1 MEHGIIKVNNVSKVF
16 EIPHERRNKLKDY
29 FLNPFRKITKDR
41 FNALHNVSFEI
52 KEGEFV
58 GIVGSNG
65 SGKST
70 LLKMLAQIYEPT
82 TGKVTINGSLVPFL
96 ELGVGFNP
104 ELSGR
109 ENIYLNG
116 VILGM
121 SHKHLKAKF
130 KEIVDFAGIEEFI
143 DLQVKN
149 YSSGMVMRLAFS
161 IAVQAKA
168 DIYLLDE
175 ILAVGDV
182 GFQEKSLAKMQDLLS
197 NGATV
202 VLVSH
207 AIADIQRYCDR
218 VIVLEHGNIIHDGD
232 VKEGVTKYM
241 KSMGIA

>member
-1 MEHGIIKVNNVSKVF
+1 MQDAIIKVKNVTKVF

-29 FLNPFRKITKDR
+29 FLNPFRKIKKDK
-41 FNALHNVSFEI
+41 FKALDDISFQI
-52 KEGEFV
+52 NEGEFV
-58 GIVGSNG
+58 GIIGRNG

-82 TGKVTINGSLVPFL
+82 TGKVIINGSLVPFL

-109 ENIYLNG
+109 ENVFLNG
-116 VILGM
+116 AILGM
-121 SHKHLKAKF
+121 AHKHLKEKF
-130 KEIVDFAGIEEFI
+130 QEIVDFAGIEEFI

-207 AIADIQRYCDR
+207 ATSDIERYCDR
-218 VIVLEHGNIIHDGD
+218 VILVEHGSVVHDGD
-232 VKEGVTKYM
+232 VKEGVQKYM
-241 KSMGIA
+241 KLMGLV